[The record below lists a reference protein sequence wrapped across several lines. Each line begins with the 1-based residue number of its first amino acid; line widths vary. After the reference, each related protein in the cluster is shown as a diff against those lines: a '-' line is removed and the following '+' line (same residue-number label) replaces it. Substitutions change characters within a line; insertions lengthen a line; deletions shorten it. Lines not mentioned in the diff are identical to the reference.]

1 MHLKAP
7 TIGLSL
13 SLLLFFVIGCTKKSS
28 VQTAETTSTP
38 ATAPTTTPAPTTATA
53 SAASSQPSAAPTF
66 DAKKVSVHNLP
77 DSVKPF
83 VAQNYPG
90 YVIAAATY
98 DPLCGG
104 APAIDV
110 AIRAKGK
117 PAYSVIFLP
126 NGHYVQREQDVP
138 LATIPATVIAA
149 VKAKYAGFKPGRQ
162 AEKLVLVDNS
172 TEYSV
177 DLFKPHNQLEA
188 IFSSS
193 GEVVCEGRE

>member
-1 MHLKAP
+1 MHMKAR
-7 TIGLSL
+7 TIGL
-13 SLLLFFVIGCTKKSS
+13 SLLLFFVIGCAKKSS
-28 VQTAETTSTP
+28 VQTADTTNIP
-38 ATAPTTTPAPTTATA
+38 ATAAPTTATA
-53 SAASSQPSAAPTF
+53 PAASSQPSAAPTF

-83 VAQNYPG
+83 VSQNYPG

-126 NGHYVQREQDVP
+126 SGHYVQREQDVP
-138 LATIPATVIAA
+138 LSTIPAPVIAT
-149 VKAKYAGFKPGRQ
+149 VKTKYAGFKPGRQ

-172 TEYSV
+172 IEYSV
-177 DLFKPHNQLEA
+177 DLLKPHNQREA
-188 IFSSS
+188 VFSST
-193 GEVVCEGRE
+193 GEVLCEGKE